1 MVLKYSNEAKKK
13 KKEEIWPTW
22 KMKITKHHGQH
33 LDDINKNA
41 YQEIEKKLL
50 KP

>member
-13 KKEEIWPTW
+13 KKEIWPTW